1 MGVEVLIEEFRKLL
15 ELIKLE
21 YDNSEKK
28 VILLKDVQ
36 KLVLPGQVFENLRR
50 GMTLMISKWAAAKL
64 YEAGIVEYGDK
75 VIDLKNLIQLEW
87 KEKNNPGELQEL
99 PRYFYLMI
107 REDVDKLDQN
117 IKNIIVDIISLRLN
131 KILGFASKRIDESL
145 VENLTREEALLYET
159 IRSLIDE
166 WLKSVSPI
174 GGAR

>member
-1 MGVEVLIEEFRKLL
+1 
-15 ELIKLE
+15 
-21 YDNSEKK
+21 
-28 VILLKDVQ
+28 
-36 KLVLPGQVFENLRR
+36 
-50 GMTLMISKWAAAKL
+50 MISKWAAAKL

-107 REDVDKLDQN
+107 REDADKLDQN
-117 IKNIIVDIISLRLN
+117 IKNIIVDVISLRLN
-131 KILGFASKRIDESL
+131 KILGFASKRIDASL

-166 WLKSVSPI
+166 WLKSISPI

>member
-1 MGVEVLIEEFRKLL
+1 MGVEVVIEEFRKLL

-28 VILLKDVQ
+28 VVLLKDVQ
-36 KLVLPGQVFENLRR
+36 KLVLPGQIFENLRR
-50 GMTLMISKWAAAKL
+50 GTTLIVSKWAAAKL

-75 VIDLKNLIQLEW
+75 VVDLKNLIQLEW

-107 REDVDKLDQN
+107 REDADKLDQN
-117 IKNIIVDIISLRLN
+117 IKNIIVDVISLRLN
-131 KILGFASKRIDESL
+131 KILGFASKRIDASL
-145 VENLTREEALLYET
+145 VENLTREETLLYEI
-159 IRSLIDE
+159 IRGLIDE
-166 WLKSVSPI
+166 WLRFISPI

>member
-1 MGVEVLIEEFRKLL
+1 
-15 ELIKLE
+15 
-21 YDNSEKK
+21 
-28 VILLKDVQ
+28 
-36 KLVLPGQVFENLRR
+36 
-50 GMTLMISKWAAAKL
+50 MISKWAAAKL

-131 KILGFASKRIDESL
+131 KILGFASKRIDASL